1 MAKIRNKKTGVVKE
15 VYEEDLHIY
24 GLGRKK
30 LPKALL
36 GKKQHGDLEAMY
48 NQGYDEDV
56 VDPFAPMDYSDLPML
71 QSNIGFQ
78 GLINE
83 KNNGFPLSDSP
94 YSTLKRPQEQTYQM
108 DKLPT
113 QLIPEQQAPQFGT
126 PEDLY
131 QKIQKI
137 LKIKI

>member
-1 MAKIRNKKTGVVKE
+1 MAKIRNKKTGKVIE
-15 VYEEDLHIY
+15 VNDKDLHQY
-24 GLGRKK
+24 GLGGKK

-78 GLINE
+78 DLVNE
-83 KNNGFPLSDSP
+83 K
-94 YSTLKRPQEQTYQM
+94 K
-108 DKLPT
+108 
-113 QLIPEQQAPQFGT
+113 
-126 PEDLY
+126 
-131 QKIQKI
+131 
-137 LKIKI
+137 